1 MEIELIRIFVKVVQQ
16 SSFSRAAEIL
26 KVPKSTVSKAI
37 TRLEYETGAKLLLRT
52 TRSLTLTAVGR
63 AFYETC
69 MGPIQTLEEAQKS
82 LNGNESILT
91 GLVRV
96 TAPEDLGIEIIAPTI
111 GELSRKH
118 PLLNFELNYTDDIV
132 DLIKE
137 GFDIAIRI
145 GKLPESSLKVKR
157 IGEIQI
163 IPVASPKYLKNA
175 SKIFNPKDLEKHTCL
190 SLTNLRAQWHLK
202 NKSQSATVK
211 INPRIVSNQMTSL
224 MKMAL
229 AGAGIALVPHFLCR
243 KAIQSELLVRVLPD
257 WNALS
262 LPVSLLSPL
271 GTSSSARLKLVSES
285 IFNEIHKSI
294 SVD

>member
-175 SKIFNPKDLEKHTCL
+175 SKIFNPNANVL
-190 SLTNLRAQWHLK
+190 
-202 NKSQSATVK
+202 VK
-211 INPRIVSNQMTSL
+211 VPNSP
-224 MKMAL
+224 AEL
-229 AGAGIALVPHFLCR
+229 A
-243 KAIQSELLVRVLPD
+243 
-257 WNALS
+257 
-262 LPVSLLSPL
+262 
-271 GTSSSARLKLVSES
+271 
-285 IFNEIHKSI
+285 
-294 SVD
+294 VDVKP